1 MAKTKEQIKEL
12 KPHRYNNRY
21 WISDLGTIYYTT
33 KCWRNPKGEMQK
45 LEPSY
50 NPSGYLYYKLSIGK
64 CKYDYVR
71 GHRIVWEAFNGKIP
85 ANLEIDHKDRNKHNN
100 KLSNLRLVTHSD
112 NLLNRKPKNKKN
124 EIK

>member
-1 MAKTKEQIKEL
+1 MAKSKEQIKEL
-12 KPHRYNNRY
+12 RPNRYNGHY
-21 WISDLGTIYYTT
+21 WVSDLGKVYYQR
-33 KCWRNPKGEMQK
+33 KCGKNPTGEWRE
-45 LEPSY
+45 LVPSY

-100 KLSNLRLVTHSD
+100 KLSNLRLVTHSQ
-112 NLLNRKPKNKKN
+112 NCLNRKINKKCA
-124 EIK
+124 